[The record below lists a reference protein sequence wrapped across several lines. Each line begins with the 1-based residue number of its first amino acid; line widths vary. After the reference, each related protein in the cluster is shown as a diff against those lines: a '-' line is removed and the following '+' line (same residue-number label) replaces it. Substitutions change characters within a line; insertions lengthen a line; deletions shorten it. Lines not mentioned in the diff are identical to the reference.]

1 MFADSEYVD
10 GKVPPVAT
18 YKEELPYRRRDSG
31 KGNGFPRDR
40 KIRNL
45 CKKIYQNLPPSSH
58 PNGMIRNLH
67 TKNYQNLHQLPQPN
81 GTQVTDRKHPSEQLS
96 AYNRLLRA
104 GR

>member
-10 GKVPPVAT
+10 GKVPVAN
-18 YKEELPYRRRDSG
+18 YKEGLPYRRRDSG

-45 CKKIYQNLPPSSH
+45 NKKVYQSFPLLPH
-58 PNGMIRNLH
+58 PHGMIRNLND
-67 TKNYQNLHQLPQPN
+67 KNDQSFHQLPHPN
-81 GTQVTDRKHPSEQLS
+81 GMQVTDGKHLSEQLS

>member
-10 GKVPPVAT
+10 GTVPVAT
-18 YKEELPYRRRDSG
+18 YKEGLPYRRRDSG

-40 KIRNL
+40 KIRNFNKN
-45 CKKIYQNLPPSSH
+45 CYQSLP
-58 PNGMIRNLH
+58 L
-67 TKNYQNLHQLPQPN
+67 LPHPN
-81 GTQVTDRKHPSEQLS
+81 GTQVTDGKHPSEQLS